1 MSPEILNE
9 VINVSI
15 LMDLFGKAIQY
26 SRIALL
32 NLQFR
37 YYNVN
42 WGLIT
47 QSLVTTDSQV
57 ILFWVNSVIICK
69 LMSVFEVLS
78 EHCSIWVV
86 PSISWTI
93 WQLLQTDTTYLYA
106 WYTVTW
112 KSNYSEVIHQITFF
126 PDIYRNRR
134 QVVNCRFLFLFA
146 WSVFHKITIIQHRMT
161 ALHISFIPIYF
172 MRNIP
177 Y

>member
-1 MSPEILNE
+1 MNE

-106 WYTVTW
+106 RYTITW
-112 KSNYSEVIHQITFF
+112 KSNYSEVIHQITFLLLIF
-126 PDIYRNRR
+126 TGRSRR
-134 QVVNCRFLFLFA
+134 QAGNIFCFFLLELFSTTL
-146 WSVFHKITIIQHRMT
+146 WMT
-161 ALHISFIPIYF
+161 RLNISFIPIYRLATF
-172 MRNIP
+172 LSLFSNT
-177 Y
+177 